1 MRISDW
7 SSDVCS
13 SDLTAVAVV
22 GPNGRQFTALDT
34 TTVRFRTLG
43 QDEIARYVD
52 AEQPFDC
59 AGSFKAEGL
68 GIALF
73 EAIESRDPTA
83 PIGLP
88 LIATADLL
96 REAGFALP
104 RSEEHTSELQ
114 SLMRK
119 SYAVF

>member
-1 MRISDW
+1 MSGRA
-7 SSDVCS
+7 VAFR
-13 SDLTAVAVV
+13 TAVAVV
-22 GPNGRQFTALDT
+22 GPNGRQSTALDT

-73 EAIESRDPTA
+73 EAIESRAPTA
-83 PIGLP
+83 LIGLP
-88 LIATADLL
+88 LIAPADLL
-96 REAGFALP
+96 PDGSEARRGGT
-104 RSEEHTSELQ
+104 EG
-114 SLMRK
+114 
-119 SYAVF
+119 